1 MSSKSIRKIIASALM
16 FSLFVG
22 VGVSVTQQ
30 PQIVQADDDRDDIYD
45 TDDRDDRDV
54 FKGNL
59 SVTGTTTHLGR
70 SAVTLPIPAGI
81 KVKDLDVENEPHDDI
96 DEAVVGN
103 NIVIYGLRSGVNYRN
118 LRLKIE
124 DVTGVDYIYNLN
136 PFTVSGNSQGSN
148 NTSNNGGQ
156 VTAPTQANRQAIQDY
171 LKTVYKN
178 IFNRDVDQQGLDFWT
193 NQLASGQVDLEEF
206 FQRLLTEP
214 EFLAVAPTP
223 EEKIKKIY
231 AGVFQREPDQGG
243 LNYWVGKYKEELRD
257 ERNEKE
263 ALEDIIDKMTEG
275 PEYQS
280 ILNKL
285 GLHDD

>member
-1 MSSKSIRKIIASALM
+1 MRSKSIRKIIASALM

-22 VGVSVTQQ
+22 VGVSVTQP

-45 TDDRDDRDV
+45 TDDREV
-54 FKGNL
+54 FKGTL
-59 SVTGTTTHLGR
+59 SVTGTTTHFGR
-70 SAVTLPIPAGI
+70 PAVSLPVPAGI

-96 DEAVVGN
+96 DEAVVGG
-103 NIVIYGLRSGVNYRN
+103 NIVIYGLRTGVTYRN

-124 DVTGVDYIYNLN
+124 DFNGVDYIYNLN
-136 PFTVSGNSQGSN
+136 PFTVSGSSQGSA
-148 NTSNNGGQ
+148 NTSNNSGQ

-171 LKTVYKN
+171 LKKVYQN
-178 IFNRDVDQQGLDFWT
+178 IFGREVDQQGLDFWT
-193 NQLASGQVDLEEF
+193 SQLASGQVELDEF
-206 FQRLLTEP
+206 FQRLLVEK
-214 EFLAVAPTP
+214 EFLTVAPTP

-243 LNYWVGKYKEELRD
+243 LQYWVSKYNEELRD
-257 ERNEKE
+257 EKNERE